1 MILIFTGCDFE
12 VKGETRVTIGGHE
25 VVIKTEGSTTSNTN
39 INLGNNSS
47 SSVKV
52 GNIEVKIENKKLSVN
67 GKNYGELQQNDSI
80 LIEGQTVK
88 INNKVV
94 SPTIE

>member
-1 MILIFTGCDFE
+1 VILKLKEKLELQWGS
-12 VKGETRVTIGGHE
+12 HE
-25 VVIKTEGSTTSNTN
+25 VVIKTEGLSKGDTS

-47 SSVKV
+47 SRVKA
-52 GNIEVKIENKKLSVN
+52 GDTEVKIENKKLTVN
-67 GKNYGELQQNDSI
+67 GKNYGVLKHNDSI

-94 SPTIE
+94 NPTVE